1 MHCDRRSLCPPQVE
15 PTKQRLLYSSPPGQD
30 KDIPE
35 PLDDDSRS
43 LVDMGVVSGGT
54 IVVEEDTS

>member
-1 MHCDRRSLCPPQVE
+1 MIACQLFKLE
-15 PTKQRLLYSSPPGQD
+15 PTKQQLLYSPPGAE

-43 LVDMGVVSGGT
+43 LADLGVEDKGT
-54 IVVEEDTS
+54 IVVEELQE